1 MTHSKLI
8 MQHLTSGKSL
18 TRKMAFNLFGCFEL
32 SARITELRQYGQ
44 PIIGHMVTTQKGQ
57 RVKLYY
63 LEKFRANYEN
73 VKSVI

>member
-1 MTHSKLI
+1 MTHKEQILA
-8 MQHLTSGKSL
+8 HLNEGRGL
-18 TRKMAFNLFGCFEL
+18 TRLMALTQFGCFEL
-32 SARITELRQYGQ
+32 SARITEMNLSGHD
-44 PIIGHMVTTQKGQ
+44 ITGHMVTTQKGQ